1 MAAPVTRRSLDLSA
15 NPSLNPGDRAVFFI
29 ERFCTH
35 VKGELG
41 GKPFLLEAW
50 QRDYVRMLFGTLNPD
65 GTRRYR
71 TSLLALPRKQGKSTL
86 GAALALYA
94 LVADQEPGAE
104 VYSCAGSRE
113 QAKVVFDIARGMIDQ
128 NETLSGL
135 CKPYRNSI
143 IVPKTHS
150 HYKATSAEAG
160 LLHGLNS
167 HAVIF
172 DELHTQPDEE
182 LWRVMTSSCGARRQP
197 IVAALTTAGV
207 DKESICYRVWEYA
220 LRVRR
225 GDVDDP
231 TFLPVIYAADEADDW
246 TSPET
251 HRKANPSYGVSVK
264 EAEITQA
271 CKVAQEIPTEESSF
285 KTLRL
290 NMWVGSMQNWL
301 RQADW
306 EAGAD
311 DLPDDLQG
319 RPCYAGLDLSA
330 SFDTTSLCCFWPP
343 ELAKGD
349 SPARKAAALWIYWL
363 PEDQIKTLEARDH
376 VPYTHWSDIEVLR
389 LTPGKSVKF
398 DVVRRDILHLATE
411 VQIKKLAVDR
421 WQANQLSQELDGEGV
436 EIVKLGQ
443 GYGSLSEPS
452 KFLEKL
458 IAEHRFVHGGNP
470 LSAWQASCCVVARD
484 AAGNIKPAKD
494 KSRGRIDGIFALVNA
509 IGSWLEEQKEAELDW
524 TLSSI

>member
-1 MAAPVTRRSLDLSA
+1 MAARPTRRSSELSD
-15 NPSLNPGDRAVFFI
+15 NQLNPGDRVVFFI

-35 VKGELG
+35 VKGDLG
-41 GKPFLLEAW
+41 GKPFILEPW
-50 QRDYVRMLFGTLNPD
+50 QREYIRALFGTMNPD

-86 GAALALYA
+86 GAAMALYA
-94 LVADQEPGAE
+94 LVADGEPGAE
-104 VYSCAGSRE
+104 VYSCGGSRD
-113 QAKVVFDIARGMIDQ
+113 QAKVVFDIARGMIEQ

-143 IVPKTHS
+143 VVPKTHS

-182 LWRVMTSSCGARRQP
+182 LWRVMTSSTGARSQP
-197 IVAALTTAGV
+197 FVAALTTAGV

-231 TFLPVIYAADEADDW
+231 TFLPVIYAADEDDDW
-246 TSPET
+246 TLQET
-251 HRKANPSYGVSVK
+251 HRKANPSYGVSIK

-290 NMWVGSMQNWL
+290 NQWVGSMQNWL
-301 RQADW
+301 RQSDW
-306 EAGAD
+306 EAGSD

-330 SFDTTSLCCFWPP
+330 SFDTTALCCFWPP
-343 ELAKGD
+343 ELAKDGK
-349 SPARKAAALWIYWL
+349 PARKAAALWIYWL

-376 VPYTHWSDIEVLR
+376 VPYRHWADIEVLR
-389 LTPGKSVKF
+389 LTPGKSVEF
-398 DVVRRDILHLATE
+398 AAVRNDILHLSTE

-421 WQANQLSQELDGEGV
+421 WQANQLSQELAGEGV

-458 IAEHRFVHGGNP
+458 VAEHRFIHGGNP

-494 KSRGRIDGIFALVNA
+494 KSRGRIDGMFALVNA
-509 IGSWLEEQKEAELDW
+509 IGVWLEEQKEAELDW
-524 TLSSI
+524 TISTI